1 MTRWL
6 VGMALGML
14 LLAGAPVA
22 AQDVP
27 VCGPASLTG
36 DRPPAFLQAVIA
48 ACDARLEMYGGDWNA
63 YFVRGYAHLLGEAYA
78 QAAADFSKMLFF
90 SPKEYG
96 AFNNRGVALQGLGND
111 LAALADYSRALA
123 LDPQYTR
130 ARTNR
135 AWAYW
140 DTGAFALAE
149 ADAEY
154 LISSGT
160 DPAQGHYLIG
170 QFAAQAGEWARA
182 VAAFSA
188 ALRSMPGM
196 EEAYLQRGYAYLQLG
211 VRALAAQDY
220 LHMLERQS
228 RQAPAPALAL
238 DGLPVAFTL
247 PGGVHYRVSFL
258 ARAGD
263 RLTARMTA
271 LQAGVDPLLL
281 LLGPDGRP
289 LTVDDDGGAG
299 AYGLDALLSAF
310 TIPRDGRYTLVI
322 GCAGGGDRGD
332 VQLALA
338 LHRASVVWP

>member
-6 VGMALGML
+6 MGMVLVLL
-14 LLAGAPVA
+14 LLAGVPVA

-27 VCGPASLTG
+27 VCGPAALTG
-36 DRPPAFLQAVIA
+36 NPPPEVLRAVIS
-48 ACDARLEMYGGDWNA
+48 ACDVRLEVYGGDWNA
-63 YFVRGYAHLLGEAYA
+63 YFVRGYAHLLIGENA
-78 QAAADFSKMLFF
+78 QAAADFSKTLFF
-90 SPKEYG
+90 SPKDYG
-96 AFNNRGVALQGLGND
+96 AFNNRGVALQGLGED
-111 LAALADYSRALA
+111 LAALADYSRVLA
-123 LDPQYTR
+123 LNPQYTL
-130 ARTNR
+130 ARISR

-140 DTGAFALAE
+140 EAGAFALAE
-149 ADAEY
+149 ADAKY
-154 LISSGT
+154 LISNGAG
-160 DPAQGHYLIG
+160 PAGHYLLG

-211 VRALAAQDY
+211 ERALAAPDY
-220 LHMLERQS
+220 LHMLEHQS
-228 RQAPAPALAL
+228 RQAPAPALTL
-238 DGLPVAFTL
+238 DGRPAAFTL
-247 PGGVHYRVSFL
+247 PGGVHHRVSFV

-271 LQAGVDPLLL
+271 LQAGVDPMLL
-281 LLGPDGRP
+281 LLGPEGQP

-322 GCAGGGDRGD
+322 GCAGGGDRGE
-332 VQLALA
+332 VRLALA